1 MGILVNRLLVM
12 LNENESGTTFYY
24 IALTLLEHIMELGN
38 MNINEIAELCTTSK
52 STISKFIRALGYRSF
67 SDFRYAVEMENNKY
81 RSLNSYTHDVI
92 GYLDEHTYEEYA
104 QDLAQD
110 IIMNVRHMDMEAIQR
125 LAKDIYAHRHIGAFG
140 LMFSETAAIDLQT
153 KLGRIGKFIM
163 TNMDDLKQYNY
174 IKNADEDTL
183 IIVFSESGSFMD
195 RYEMSDHETGES
207 VFSMTRAKLVM
218 ITANEKKAKDHRLS
232 YIVPFRHTKQIHT
245 HRILYPFL
253 TDVLVNE
260 YMKLM

>member
-81 RSLNSYTHDVI
+81 RSPNSYTHDVI

-110 IIMNVRHMDMEAIQR
+110 MRSQCSLDLPYWR
-125 LAKDIYAHRHIGAFG
+125 LW
-140 LMFSETAAIDLQT
+140 AAICP
-153 KLGRIGKFIM
+153 
-163 TNMDDLKQYNY
+163 
-174 IKNADEDTL
+174 
-183 IIVFSESGSFMD
+183 IILECCSAS
-195 RYEMSDHETGES
+195 
-207 VFSMTRAKLVM
+207 
-218 ITANEKKAKDHRLS
+218 
-232 YIVPFRHTKQIHT
+232 
-245 HRILYPFL
+245 
-253 TDVLVNE
+253 
-260 YMKLM
+260 